1 MEKGKKKN
9 MGLIVL
15 LVLLI
20 LIVLGLVGYILID
33 KDIIKLKSSVKC
45 EVNDKCEV
53 IKKVDNKK
61 DDTKYIKTTDK
72 KVVSTLDTIMSGLS
86 HYSGIWDYFTDK
98 KVTVDSLDEEII
110 QSVALKVIVDE
121 FYKNN
126 EHTHTPIQGYS
137 FSADKYES
145 IIKSIF
151 DISKV
156 ENKSIKNCPN
166 FDYNADT
173 KTYTAGEPA
182 CGGTSGPWGSVEK
195 ITKVTQKGNNLEMYV
210 RVLFYDS
217 ASSSYY
223 YDYNH
228 TKKVSEIVLD
238 DNTTLADIESFISS
252 GSLYKLTF
260 KVKDDNYLFVSSEP
274 VNS

>member
-1 MEKGKKKN
+1 MEQSKKKN
-9 MGLIVL
+9 MGLIVF

-20 LIVLGLVGYILID
+20 LIILGLVGYILID
-33 KDIIKLKSSVKC
+33 KDIIKLKNNEKS
-45 EVNDKCEV
+45 EVVE
-53 IKKVDNKK
+53 KVDNKK
-61 DDTKYIKTTDK
+61 DDTKYIETTDK
-72 KVVSTLDTIMSGLS
+72 KVVSILDTIMNGLS
-86 HYSGIWDYFTDK
+86 HYSGIYDYFTDK

-110 QSVALKVIVDE
+110 QSVALKVITDE

-126 EHTHTPIQGYS
+126 EHTSIQGYS
-137 FSADKYES
+137 FSANKYES

-238 DNTTLADIESFISS
+238 DNTTLANIESFISS